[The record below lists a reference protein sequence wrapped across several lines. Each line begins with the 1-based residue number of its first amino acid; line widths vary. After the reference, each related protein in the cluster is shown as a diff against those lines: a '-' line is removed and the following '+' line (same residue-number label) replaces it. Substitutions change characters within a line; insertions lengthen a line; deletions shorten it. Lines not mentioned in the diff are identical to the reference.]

1 MSVLNYTVWLQIQRL
16 FLERIYLP
24 MKKDRVKGYLLIATD
39 GTFVTLPKS
48 DVLNQCF
55 LQWEV
60 RQRISW
66 KAEQRVQAYQD
77 SHTPRPALQPLEQV
91 QDQD

>member
-1 MSVLNYTVWLQIQRL
+1 MT
-16 FLERIYLP
+16 IYLP
-24 MKKDRVKGYLLIATD
+24 MKKDHVKGYLLIATD

-77 SHTPRPALQPLEQV
+77 SHTPRPALQPVEQV